1 MTLKGKVIIITGASS
16 GIGKATAELLA
27 GEGAKLILAARR
39 KDRLDE
45 IKDSL
50 PEACISTIKADV
62 TNFEDVQ
69 SVVDFANDKFGRIDV
84 MFNNA
89 GVMPVN
95 PLIKAQRQEWQ
106 QILDVNV
113 MGVLNGIAAVLP
125 TMVKQKS
132 GHIIA
137 TDSVAG
143 HVVVPNLAVYNGSKF
158 AVRAIMEGLRQ
169 EQREN
174 GIKTSIVSPG
184 AVHTELFNS
193 INDPKNREAEI
204 ETEKAIGLDPKQ
216 IARAVAYAIDTPA
229 DTDVNE
235 IIIRPMGQSVQK
247 GILQ

>member
-1 MTLKGKVIIITGASS
+1 MALKGKVVIITGASS

-27 GEGAKLILAARR
+27 KAGAKLVLIARR
-39 KDRLDE
+39 KERLDE

-50 PEACISTIKADV
+50 PESCICTYQADV
-62 TNFEDVQ
+62 TDFEELQ
-69 SVVDFANDKFGRIDV
+69 AAVDFAVDRFGHVDV
-84 MFNNA
+84 MDNNA
-89 GVMPVN
+89 GIMPVN
-95 PLIKAQRQEWQ
+95 PLIKGQRQEWQ
-106 QILDVNV
+106 KILDVNV

-125 TMVKQKS
+125 TMVRQGH

-193 INDPKNREAEI
+193 INDPQNRKDEI
-204 ETEKAIGLDPKQ
+204 ETEEKIGLAPQQIAKAI
-216 IARAVAYAIDTPA
+216 AFAIDTPD

-235 IIIRPMGQSVQK
+235 IIIRPMGQAV
-247 GILQ
+247 

>member
-174 GIKTSIVSPG
+174 EIKTSIVSPG

-204 ETEKAIGLDPKQ
+204 ETEKSIGLDPKQ

-235 IIIRPMGQSVQK
+235 IIIRPMGQSV
-247 GILQ
+247 

>member
-1 MTLKGKVIIITGASS
+1 MGASS
-16 GIGKATAELLA
+16 GIGAATAKYLA
-27 GEGAKLILAARR
+27 SHGAKLMITARR

-45 IKDSL
+45 IKDSM
-50 PEACISTIKADV
+50 PESCISTLKADV

-69 SVVDFANDKFGRIDV
+69 AVVDYTVDKFGHIDV
-84 MFNNA
+84 MYNNA

-95 PLIKAQRQEWQ
+95 SLIKGQRQEWQ
-106 QILDVNV
+106 RILEVNV

-125 TMVKQKS
+125 VMVKQKS

-169 EQREN
+169 EQRVN

-184 AVHTELFNS
+184 AVHTELYNT
-193 INDPKNREAEI
+193 INDPKNKKAEI
-204 ETEKAIGLDPKQ
+204 ETEKSIGLNPNQ
-216 IARAVAYAIDTPA
+216 IARAVAFAIDTPK

-235 IIIRPMGQSVQK
+235 IIVRPMKQTV
-247 GILQ
+247 

>member
-1 MTLKGKVIIITGASS
+1 MNLKGKVIIITGASS
-16 GIGKATAELLA
+16 GIGAATAKLLA
-27 GEGAKLILAARR
+27 SQGASLVIAARR

-45 IKDSL
+45 LKDSM

-62 TNFEDVQ
+62 TNFEEVQ
-69 SVVDFANDKFGRIDV
+69 AIVDYTVDKFGKVDV
-84 MFNNA
+84 MYNNA
-89 GVMPVN
+89 GIMPVN
-95 PLIKAQRQEWQ
+95 PLIKGQRQEWQ

-125 TMVKQKS
+125 VMVKQKH

-169 EQREN
+169 EQRIN

-193 INDPKNREAEI
+193 INDPKNRQAEI
-204 ETEKAIGLDPKQ
+204 ETENSIGLDPEQ
-216 IARAVAYAIDTPA
+216 IAKAVAYAINTPD

-235 IIIRPMGQSVQK
+235 IIIRPMGQA
-247 GILQ
+247 I

>member
-1 MTLKGKVIIITGASS
+1 MSLKDKVIIITGASS
-16 GIGKATAELLA
+16 GIGKATTELLA
-27 GEGAKLILAARR
+27 KQGVKLVIAARR
-39 KDRLDE
+39 KERLDE
-45 IKDSL
+45 IKDSM
-50 PEACISTIKADV
+50 PDACISTIRADV

-69 SVVDFANDKFGRIDV
+69 AIIDYTVDKFGRVDV
-84 MFNNA
+84 MYNNA

-95 PLIKAQRQEWQ
+95 PLIKGQRQEWQ

-125 TMVKQKS
+125 VMVKQKH
-132 GHIIA
+132 GHILA

-169 EQREN
+169 EQRVN

-184 AVHTELFNS
+184 AVRTELFNS
-193 INDPKNREAEI
+193 INDPQNKKAEI
-204 ETEKAIGLDPKQ
+204 ETEESIGLDPKQ
-216 IARAVAYAIDTPA
+216 IAKAVAYAIDTPD

-235 IIIRPMGQSVQK
+235 IVIRPMGQAV
-247 GILQ
+247 

>member
-1 MTLKGKVIIITGASS
+1 MSLKDKVIIITGASS
-16 GIGKATAELLA
+16 GIGAETTKYLA
-27 GEGAKLILAARR
+27 GKGAKLIIAARR

-45 IKDSL
+45 LKDSL
-50 PEACISTIKADV
+50 PEACIRTIKADV
-62 TNFEDVQ
+62 DY
-69 SVVDFANDKFGRIDV
+69 AIDKYGRIDV
-84 MFNNA
+84 MYNNA

-95 PLIKAQRQEWQ
+95 SLIKGQRQEWQ
-106 QILDVNV
+106 RILDINI
-113 MGVLNGIAAVLP
+113 MGILNGIAAILP
-125 TMVKQKS
+125 VMVKQKS
-132 GHIIA
+132 GYIIA

-193 INDPKNREAEI
+193 INDPANRQAEI
-204 ETEKAIGLDPKQ
+204 ENEKSIGLDPKQ
-216 IARAVAYAIDTPA
+216 IARAVAFAIDTPE

-235 IIIRPMGQSVQK
+235 IIIRPMGQAV
-247 GILQ
+247 

>member
-1 MTLKGKVIIITGASS
+1 MSLKDKVIIIMGASS
-16 GIGKATAELLA
+16 GIGAATTNYLA
-27 GEGAKLILAARR
+27 NHGAKLVIAARR

-45 IKDSL
+45 LKDAL

-62 TNFEDVQ
+62 TKFEEVQ
-69 SVVDFANDKFGRIDV
+69 AVVDYTVDKFDHVDV

-89 GVMPVN
+89 GIMPTN
-95 PLIKAQRQEWQ
+95 PLIKVQRQEWQ
-106 QILDVNV
+106 KILDVNV

-125 TMVKQKS
+125 VMVKQKY

-169 EQREN
+169 EQRNN
-174 GIKTSIVSPG
+174 GIKTSIISPG

-193 INDPKNREAEI
+193 INDPKNRQAEI
-204 ETEKAIGLDPKQ
+204 EVEKAIGLDPEQ
-216 IARAVAYAIDTPA
+216 IAKAVAYAIDTPQ

-235 IIIRPMGQSVQK
+235 IIIRPIGQSV
-247 GILQ
+247 

>member
-1 MTLKGKVIIITGASS
+1 MTLKDKIVIITGASS
-16 GIGKATAELLA
+16 GIGKATTELLA
-27 GEGAKLILAARR
+27 KQGAKLVIAARR
-39 KDRLDE
+39 KERLDE
-45 IKDSL
+45 IKDSM
-50 PEACISTIKADV
+50 PEACISTIRADV

-69 SVVDFANDKFGRIDV
+69 AIIDYTLDKFGHIDV
-84 MFNNA
+84 MYNNA
-89 GVMPVN
+89 GIMPVN
-95 PLIKAQRQEWQ
+95 SLIKGQRQEWQ
-106 QILDVNV
+106 KILDVNV

-125 TMVKQKS
+125 VMVKQKH

-169 EQREN
+169 EQRVN

-204 ETEKAIGLDPKQ
+204 ETEKSIGLDPKQ
-216 IARAVAYAIDTPA
+216 VAKAVAYTIDTPD

-235 IIIRPMGQSVQK
+235 IIIRPMGQAV
-247 GILQ
+247 

>member
-1 MTLKGKVIIITGASS
+1 MTLKGKVVIITGASS

-27 GEGAKLILAARR
+27 KAGAKLVLIARR
-39 KDRLDE
+39 KERLEE
-45 IKDSL
+45 IKDGL
-50 PEACISTIKADV
+50 PESCICTYQADV
-62 TNFEDVQ
+62 TDFEELQ
-69 SVVDFANDKFGRIDV
+69 AAVDFAVDRFGHVDV
-84 MFNNA
+84 MDNNA
-89 GVMPVN
+89 EIMPVN
-95 PLIKAQRQEWQ
+95 PLIKGQRQEWQ
-106 QILDVNV
+106 KILDVNV

-125 TMVKQKS
+125 TMVRQGH

-193 INDPKNREAEI
+193 INDPQNRKNEI
-204 ETEKAIGLDPKQ
+204 ETEEKIGLAPQQIAKAI
-216 IARAVAYAIDTPA
+216 AFAIDTPD

-235 IIIRPMGQSVQK
+235 IIVRPMGQAV
-247 GILQ
+247 